1 MKIKKNVMMLACGI
15 AALTILFS
23 CKKKDGGDGPSSG
36 KKAKITLTLSSDFKK
51 AESDKF
57 DVTLVAS
64 KTNGSTVDWNVDGVL
79 VKGAS
84 LNLGT
89 DNFNGGKTIV
99 IESADSFYTGALIFG
114 GFEFGATP
122 FTVTYKVEVN
132 GKVIDQGSER
142 IVKDRD
148 PIFTKT
154 IQL

>member
-1 MKIKKNVMMLACGI
+1 MKINKNVMMLACGLT
-15 AALTILFS
+15 ALTVLFS
-23 CKKKDGGDGPSSG
+23 CKKKDDNSPSSG

-51 AESDKF
+51 AEGDYF
-57 DVTLVAS
+57 DVTLAAS
-64 KTNGSTVDWNVDGVL
+64 KTNGSTVDWKVDGVL

-99 IESADSFYTGALIFG
+99 IESADSFYAGALNIG

-122 FTVTYKVEVN
+122 FTVTYKVEVD
-132 GKVIDQGSER
+132 GKVINEGSER

-148 PIFTKT
+148 PIFAKT
-154 IQL
+154 TQL